1 MTDALPS
8 PRPAP
13 SGSALFVTL
22 VAGRARPGEEDAVI
36 ALHEDWVRR
45 RSADGGLLSS
55 EILFDHADPSAFL
68 AISHYLDRDAAER
81 SWTDPEH
88 AAWRRRLASLS
99 EAQLAQREML
109 SLWRANSLPSAA
121 PTQRPPAH
129 KDVHAT

>member
-1 MTDALPS
+1 MSDATPS
-8 PRPAP
+8 ASTAP
-13 SGSALFVTL
+13 SGRAVFVML
-22 VAGRARPGEEDAVI
+22 VAGRARLGEEDAII

-55 EILFDHADPSAFL
+55 EILVDPADPPTFL
-68 AISHYLDRDAAER
+68 AISHFLDRDAAER

-109 SLWRANSLPSAA
+109 SLWRASSLPSEA
-121 PTQRPPAH
+121 PTQRAPSQGKAY
-129 KDVHAT
+129 AT